1 MNNLCLATNYLLMTE
16 SSRQMWIELDR
27 HLDEFGSR
35 LVLLSSAVPET
46 PLPFPVIPIPFL
58 LRDYAGWFPGAATG
72 GHVSAGDLELLQAD
86 SQRANHDYPP
96 GEALTGMFACRQL
109 LATVLDELQPG
120 YVLTWDPTSPMAHLL
135 QSLARAGG
143 LPVLGIERGL
153 LPETLMVESRS
164 LQGYSDLRTH
174 WLAQEM
180 PASAADAAAYER
192 VRAYYLSGRPQK
204 YDQPEFGGGGDALRR
219 CLGLEGKKV
228 IVYLGQYDACGLA
241 PKDSNHRR
249 QHSPVFDSTAAA
261 LTEVGNFLPGHPG
274 VAVVFKPHPLD
285 KGAYPVAKVQGVQ
298 LVRDVNVH
306 ALIEMADVVAA
317 QFTTLQFEAA
327 LYEKPVVLLGRSAW
341 WGRNAAYEADDR
353 DAVPAR
359 LEAALERRN
368 WPAHQAAAH
377 GFITWMMDQFLIGC
391 SENVPARR
399 KLRDFAG
406 FIARTSLDSRH
417 LATAEERW
425 MRTEQ
430 ALEELR
436 ANVPATIGSDGT
448 VGSAPSYTKAL
459 NGTPDVARPALF
471 SSSQPTA
478 APTRKN
484 YNNGQGVPI
493 TFDSGMDNG
502 KAEKIT
508 PSGARAVNGKSA
520 MSKETPPEQGEQSPI
535 RNGVLSETRLN
546 PSANG
551 SRMFQQETIEPPASK
566 QATTESNGDA
576 SHNEPNEPRKEAP
589 DLTDLH
595 IQAKT
600 KAAAGDLAGAFHLYR
615 QMLAASTTFT
625 DEENAA
631 LAKEIACLLPRWL
644 QGAQPAETSGLVR
657 ALRLHPRLAGR
668 FALALEEFATREA
681 AALTFALGATYF
693 AANRPLEA
701 RSLLTPNQKSGIVS
715 PQFNEGFEELRAAAS
730 ANVEAS
736 QAGGWAVQRPTP
748 YPLAADGKPKLNP
761 VWFEVTSFCN
771 QKCSFCPDQWRQAK
785 RQFIDLD
792 VFKRYVDELRRDF
805 HVEYLQLNA
814 YGEPLLHPNF
824 EQILTYLRNGNAP
837 SPFFFTTHGMTLNE
851 RNIAMLDRA
860 HPHGICVSLQNDGEE
875 SYALSRDSRIGNYAK
890 LAAQTRNLIE
900 RFVQNRRACHVRLYQ
915 LVRNGKE
922 GWGVPERVLQAFPPE
937 WKRFAA
943 AVRSWEESLRPL
955 ADGRNVQAVRNTDDQ
970 IREAFEQADHPAW
983 WVKLDLLRW
992 KDERGGEQTAF
1003 ISPRPVGTYANQ
1015 LPHHTPGWA
1024 VKQQIL
1030 NPGGCCFTRT
1040 PGLAIFS
1047 NGNLGVCCL
1056 SVDQNASFGRL
1067 QDFGSLKDALT
1078 SEACFRFFA
1087 ELSNGV
1093 ARSRDCQICLGQI
1106 ERTGDAPVCASHECN
1121 PSHA

>member
-16 SSRQMWIELDR
+16 STRRMWIDLDR
-27 HLDEFGSR
+27 HLEEFGSR
-35 LVLLSSAVPET
+35 LVLMSTIVPET
-46 PLPFPVIPIPFL
+46 PFPFPVIPIPFL
-58 LRDYAGWFPGAATG
+58 LRDYAGMFPRAGVAG
-72 GHVSAGDLELLQAD
+72 GNVSAGDMEFLRTD
-86 SQRANHDYPP
+86 RIRSNHAYPS
-96 GEALTGMFACRQL
+96 GEALQGMFACREL
-109 LATVLDELQPG
+109 LTTLLDTLRPG
-120 YVLTWDPTSPMAHLL
+120 YVLTFDPTLPSAQML
-135 QSLARAGG
+135 QSLARESG
-143 LPVLGIERGL
+143 LPVQGIERGL
-153 LPETLMVESRS
+153 LPETLMIESRN

-180 PASAADAAAYER
+180 PSSAFDPAAYER
-192 VRAYYLSGRPQK
+192 IRSYYVSRKPQK
-204 YDQPEFGGGGDALRR
+204 YEQPEFGGGGKTLRQS
-219 CLGLEGKKV
+219 LGLEGKRV
-228 IVYLGQYDACGLA
+228 IVFLGRY
-241 PKDSNHRR
+241 N
-249 QHSPVFDSTAAA
+249 SPFLDSTADA
-261 LTEVGNFLPGHPG
+261 LTAVADILPRNSG

-285 KGAYPVAKVQGVQ
+285 ADSYAVAKVQGVHI
-298 LVRDVNVH
+298 VRDMNVH
-306 ALIEMADVVAA
+306 ALIEMADVVAT

-327 LYEKPVVLLGRSAW
+327 LYEKPVVLLGHSAW
-341 WGRNAAYEADDR
+341 WGRNATYEV
-353 DAVPAR
+353 DALTDVS
-359 LEAALERRN
+359 AALDAALNRQDWNIRQAN
-368 WPAHQAAAH
+368 AHA
-377 GFITWMMDQFLIGC
+377 FVTWMMDQFLIGC

-399 KLRDFAG
+399 KLHDFAG
-406 FIARTSLDSRH
+406 FIARTSLDGRH
-417 LATAEERW
+417 LPTPEERW
-425 MRTEQ
+425 KHTEL
-430 ALEELR
+430 AIEELK
-436 ANVPATIGSDGT
+436 AGVPTTIGIGRTIGSTPIFMNAVSGT
-448 VGSAPSYTKAL
+448 L
-459 NGTPDVARPALF
+459 DVARPALF

-484 YNNGQGVPI
+484 YKNGQGVPI

-502 KAEKIT
+502 TVEIIP
-508 PSGARAVNGKSA
+508 PSGTRAVNGGSVV
-520 MSKETPPEQGEQSPI
+520 SKAPTQKQEEQPPI
-535 RNGVLSETRLN
+535 RNGVLSKTRSN
-546 PSANG
+546 PGANG
-551 SRMFQQETIEPPASK
+551 SRMLQQEIIESPAGK
-566 QATTESNGDA
+566 QAATEPDEDA
-576 SHNEPNEPRKEAP
+576 SHNEPNEPRKETP
-589 DLTDLH
+589 SLTGLH

-600 KAAAGDLAGAFHLYR
+600 MAAAGDLAGAFHSYL
-615 QMLAASTTFT
+615 QMLAATITFT

-644 QGAQPAETSGLVR
+644 QGAQPAETSGLLR
-657 ALRLHPRLAGR
+657 ALRLHPRLSWR
-668 FALALEEFATREA
+668 FALALEEHATREA
-681 AALTFALGATYF
+681 AALSFALGATYF

-701 RSLLTPNQKSGIVS
+701 RSLLTPNQKPGIVS

-730 ANVEAS
+730 TNVEAS

-814 YGEPLLHPNF
+814 YGEPLLHPKF
-824 EQILTYLRNGNAP
+824 EQILTCLRNGNAP

-1106 ERTGDAPVCASHECN
+1106 ERTGDTPVCASHECN